1 MQRMR
6 LVLVVLA
13 QMIATGTV
21 AVADSYPDRPVTIV
35 VPYGAGG
42 GIDVVTRMVAQRLT
56 DRLGQTFV
64 VENRLGAGGVIAS
77 THVARAPADGYT
89 LLMAS
94 DAQFAI
100 QVTLRKSLSYE
111 SPKDFAPIAIAGSTP
126 FALLATSTLPVNSV
140 SELIKLA
147 KSKPGE
153 LTFASSGVGSTPHLV
168 MELFNALS
176 GTQMRHIPYKGTAQ
190 ALNDAVAGHISLLF
204 SGLTGV
210 PSLVSSG
217 KLKALGVSSST
228 RLKLLPSVP
237 TIAES
242 GLPGFDA
249 VGFVMLAAP
258 AHTPDDIVKRINAE
272 VNDFL
277 GAPGVQEKYD
287 SIGYLGKRSPSPEEL
302 TKFIKAQIDRWG
314 GVVARAGLTHSQ

>member
-1 MQRMR
+1 MARMR

-13 QMIATGTV
+13 QIIAAGTA
-21 AVADSYPDRPVTIV
+21 AVANSYPDRPVTIV
-35 VPYGAGG
+35 VPYAAGG

-100 QVTLRKSLSYE
+100 QVTLRKSLSYD
-111 SPKDFAPIAIAGSTP
+111 PTKDFAPIAIAGSTP

-147 KSKPGE
+147 KSKPGG
-153 LTFASSGVGSTPHLV
+153 LSFASSGVGSTPHLV

-176 GTQMRHIPYKGTAQ
+176 DTQMRHIPYKGTAQ
-190 ALNDAVAGHISLLF
+190 ALNDAVAGHIPLLF

-210 PSLVSSG
+210 PSLLSTE

-228 RLKLLPSVP
+228 RLKILPSVP

-258 AHTPDDIVKRINAE
+258 ANTPKHIVKRIHAE
-272 VNDFL
+272 INDFFD
-277 GAPGVQEKYD
+277 ASDVQKKYD
-287 SIGYLGKRSPSPEEL
+287 SIGYLGERSPPPEEL
-302 TKFIKAQIDRWG
+302 TKFVRD
-314 GVVARAGLTHSQ
+314 SN

>member
-1 MQRMR
+1 MLR
-6 LVLVVLA
+6 LRLALVVLA
-13 QMIATGTV
+13 QMIAGT
-21 AVADSYPDRPVTIV
+21 AIADSYPDKPVTIV
-35 VPYGAGG
+35 VPYAAGG
-42 GIDVVTRMVAQRLT
+42 GIDFVTRMVAQRLT
-56 DRLGQTFV
+56 ERLGQTFV

-77 THVARAPADGYT
+77 THVAKAPADGYT

-100 QVTLRKSLSYE
+100 QVTLRKSLSYD
-111 SPKDFAPIAIAGSTP
+111 PAKDFAPIAIAGSTP
-126 FALLATSTLPVNSV
+126 FALLATSALPVNSV

-147 KSKPGE
+147 KSKPGG
-153 LTFASSGVGSTPHLV
+153 LTFGSSGVGSTPHLV

-176 GTQMRHIPYKGTAQ
+176 DTHMRHIPYKGTAQ
-190 ALNDAVAGHISLLF
+190 ALNDAVAGHIPLLF

-258 AHTPDDIVKRINAE
+258 ANTPEAIVKKINAE

-277 GAPGVQEKYD
+277 SAPGVQEKYD
-287 SIGYLGKRSPSPEEL
+287 SIGYLGKHSPPPDEL
-302 TKFIKAQIDRWG
+302 TTFIKGQIDRWG